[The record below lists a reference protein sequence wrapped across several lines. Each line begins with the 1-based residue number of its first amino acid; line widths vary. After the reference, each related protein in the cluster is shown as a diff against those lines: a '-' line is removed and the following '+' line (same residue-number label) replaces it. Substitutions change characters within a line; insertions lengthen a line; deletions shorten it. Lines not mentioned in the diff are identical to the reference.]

1 MLTISGYQATDT
13 IYESGSSRVYRGQ
26 RIGDGRA
33 VILKLLRSDYP
44 SQTELTRYRHEYA
57 VLRTLEAPGVVRA
70 LDLCRHENGLLLVLE
85 DFGGRSLAHHLHH
98 LQRRPFDA
106 ADFIRLAIQITSALH
121 EVHRSG
127 IIHKDINPSN
137 IVVNRET
144 GVAKII
150 DFGISTR
157 LSREELSIK
166 SPAVLEGTLAYIS
179 PEQTGRMN
187 RSLDHRT
194 DFYSLGATFYE
205 LLTGAPPFSATDAM
219 ELVHC
224 HVARDPAPPRARCP
238 GVPEALSDLVMKLMA
253 KAAEGR
259 YQSAAGLLHDLEA
272 CERRLAATGEIASF
286 PLGRADASGALRIP
300 QQLYGREREVQAL
313 LEAFERA
320 ARGGAE
326 LMLIAGYSGIG
337 KSALAHELYKPITEA
352 RGYFVAGKYDQ
363 LQRSTPY
370 TAITSAFRDLVRQI
384 VAEPEAQFALWRSKI
399 KAALGA
405 NGQVLVDV
413 IPEIERIVGDQPAV
427 QALGPAESQ
436 NRFVRV
442 LQNFVRVFC
451 DAERPLAI
459 FLDDLQWA
467 DAASLRV
474 IELLM
479 TDAKLRGLL
488 VIGAYRDSEVG
499 AAHPLSAAIAALR
512 REGAVGRVREISPGP
527 LGAEMVCRM
536 LADALRADAAAVMPL
551 AALVT
556 RKTGGNPFF
565 VNEFLRTLHH
575 TGCLRYD
582 AGLAA
587 WTWDVEHIESRNITD
602 NVVDLMI
609 GKLRELPEDTQRAL
623 MSASCLGNR
632 FDLGRLAVIREET
645 RADAYRHLAPALQ
658 EGLLVPLSPMEP
670 AAPDDLAAPLVFPDY
685 RFLHDRV
692 QQAAYAMIEDG
703 ERSGLHADIG
713 RLLLRSLGGRAPEE
727 KVFDV
732 VHHLNRGADLLSDA
746 AEQRRLAELNLLA
759 GRRALLSAAFDAAR
773 GYFARGLSLLPA
785 SAWQGDPA
793 LMSALH
799 VGAAEAA
806 CMNADWGAM
815 KELVDA
821 ALGEIHDVMNRS
833 KLYELLILYHHTQAE
848 FRKAVDIAVEALAQ
862 LGETFPASPGMQDF
876 LDAYTKTTKQVAEI
890 GLERL
895 GRLAPM
901 TEAPKEAALVIL
913 RRAIHASYF
922 AAPEMLGL
930 FICRALD
937 LTMDHGESPLSSYA
951 FAAFSVL
958 VNAGVGDIA
967 TGSRFGEL
975 AIAVHRRRDEPFYKA
990 SVYNFYYGL
999 SRHFYRPA
1007 RESQAPLIEGYLSYA
1022 ENGDA
1027 ESAAYCLINAFVCG
1041 AVSGQNL
1048 LDLEAMFDR
1057 HIEEVFRFKQE
1068 QVINQLSVW
1077 RQVIRNLTGRS
1088 EHAAKIKGEFFDAE
1102 QALPGLYATKNFN
1115 TVNYI
1120 HTAQA
1125 MLYFVFGEYELA
1137 YRHAAETEPTLG
1149 ASTGKVFTP
1158 LHTFYYS
1165 LAMTALTPAASP
1177 EDKARYRAKLSENQ
1191 AKLKAL
1197 SATCTS
1203 NFLHRYL
1210 LVEAEL
1216 ARIDGRAAEALDL
1229 YDRAIA
1235 SASEHDYVNEAAV
1248 ACELAGRFWL
1258 AQGREKLARVYLA
1271 DASYHYDL
1279 WGAARKVQDLEER
1292 YPQLVAR
1299 EAHAPRSSEIAPS
1312 RTFVTTTSLGASRLD
1327 LRTVLK
1333 AAQAIS
1339 GEIVLDRLLA
1349 KLLSVAMENAGAQRG
1364 CLVLR
1369 DGDGLR
1375 IEAEVDWTDGRD
1387 EPRFPGLPLDKA
1399 AAHERPLLWAAIVQ
1413 YVARTG
1419 QCVVLSD
1426 ASTDRQFQRDDYVA
1440 QRSPRSV
1447 LCTPITH
1454 HNGLYGAIYLENN
1467 TATGTFTEDRL
1478 ELLSML
1484 SSQMAISIENARLY
1498 TGVEQKVRERT
1509 AELEQA
1515 HATIVRLEREAVEN
1529 QMAGGFAHEMRN
1541 ALSGA
1546 AMVLESVTQGGETLC
1561 AKNAARLGELFDLLK
1576 GDIPEGKIK
1585 AVLAHL
1591 GDIEEAEETLDSV
1604 LRMVGDCTERALSVT
1619 NRILEYSKLGV
1630 ALAGNEVVSLR
1641 RVIESVAAR
1650 HRDEFARQ
1658 GVSVELDLRGGS
1670 AVVGYE
1676 SHFDSIVSN
1685 IVLNARDALLLVGD
1699 GRGRRMRVETV
1710 DEGELQ
1716 VLTISDNADGISS
1729 DDLSKIFQ
1737 PFFSTKPTTGVGLG
1751 LSFVSRLVAMYRGTI
1766 DVESAAERGTTFV
1779 VRLPRAA
1786 LHHQPQQPQQP
1797 QPAGAPAGRIDLNL
1811 SGN

>member
-1 MLTISGYQATDT
+1 MLTISGYEATAK
-13 IYESGSSRVYRGQ
+13 IYESGNSLVYRG
-26 RIGDGRA
+26 RSAGDGRS

-44 SQTELTRYRHEYA
+44 SQAELTRYRHEYA
-57 VLRTLEAPGVVRA
+57 VLRGLDAPGVVQA
-70 LDLCRHENGLLLVLE
+70 LDLCRHERGLLLVLE
-85 DFGGRSLAHHLHH
+85 DFGGHSLAHHLA
-98 LQRRPFDA
+98 QGGRFDA
-106 ADFIRLAIQITSALH
+106 ADFLRLAIGTTRALH
-121 EVHRSG
+121 DVHEGR

-137 IVVNRET
+137 VVFNREAGT
-144 GVAKII
+144 IKII

-166 SPAVLEGTLAYIS
+166 SPAVIEGTLAYIS

-194 DFYSLGATFYE
+194 DLYSLGATFYE
-205 LLTGAPPFSATDAM
+205 LLTGVPPFGAKDAM

-224 HVARDPAPPRARCP
+224 HIARDPTPPRAQCP
-238 GVPEALSDLVMKLMA
+238 SVPEALSDLVMKLMA
-253 KAAEGR
+253 KTAEDR
-259 YQSAAGLLHDLEA
+259 YQSTAGLLHDLEA
-272 CERRLAATGEIASF
+272 CQRRLGTAGEVSSF
-286 PLGRADASGALRIP
+286 PLGRADASGELRIP
-300 QQLYGREREVQAL
+300 QQLHGRQREVQAL
-313 LEAFERA
+313 LEALDRV
-320 ARGGAE
+320 ARGGTE
-326 LMLIAGYSGIG
+326 LMLIAGYSGVG
-337 KSALAHELYKPITEA
+337 KSALAHELYKPITEV

-370 TAITSAFRDLVRQI
+370 SALTSAFRDLVRQI
-384 VAEPEAQFALWRSKI
+384 VAEPESQFALWRSKI
-399 KAALGA
+399 KAALGV

-413 IPEIERIVGDQPAV
+413 IPEIELVVGPQPPV

-442 LQNFVRVFC
+442 LRNFVRVFC
-451 DAERPLAI
+451 DAERPLAV

-479 TDAKLRGLL
+479 TDAELRGLL
-488 VIGAYRDSEVG
+488 VIGAYRDNEVG
-499 AAHPLSAAIAALR
+499 AAHPLSAAIGALR
-512 REGAVGRVREISPGP
+512 REGAVVREISPGP
-527 LGAEMVCRM
+527 LSTEMVCRM
-536 LADALRADAAAVMPL
+536 LAGALRAEAAAVMPL
-551 AALVT
+551 AALVA

-565 VNEFLRTLHH
+565 VNEFLRTLHQ

-582 AGLAA
+582 AGSAA
-587 WTWDVEHIESRNITD
+587 WTWDVAYIESRNITD

-609 GKLRELPEDTQRAL
+609 GKLRGLPGDTQRAL

-632 FDLGRLAVIREET
+632 FDLGRLAVIREEA
-645 RADAYRHLAPALQ
+645 RGEAYRHLLPALH
-658 EGLLVPLSPMEP
+658 EGLIVPLSPMEP

-692 QQAAYAMIEDG
+692 QQAAYAMIEED

-713 RLLLRSLGGRAPEE
+713 RLLLRSLGGRDPEE
-727 KVFDV
+727 KVFDIV
-732 VHHLNRGADLLSDA
+732 YHLNRGADLLSDA
-746 AEQRRLAELNLLA
+746 AERRRLAELNLLA

-773 GYFARGLSLLPA
+773 GYFASGLSLLPA
-785 SAWQGDPA
+785 GAWQGDHA
-793 LMSALH
+793 LTSALH

-821 ALGEIHDVMNRS
+821 ALCEIHDVISRS

-862 LGETFPASPGMQDF
+862 LGETFPASPGTQEF
-876 LDAYTKTTKQVAEI
+876 VDAYTTTTKQVAEL
-890 GLERL
+890 GLGRL
-895 GRLAPM
+895 GRLPPM
-901 TEAPKEAALVIL
+901 TDASKQAALVIL

-930 FICRALD
+930 FICRGLS

-958 VNAGVGDIA
+958 VNAAVGDIKA
-967 TGSRFGEL
+967 GSQFGEL
-975 AIAVHRRRDEPFYKA
+975 AIEVHRRRDEPLYKA

-1007 RESQAPLIEGYLSYA
+1007 RESQAPLLEGYLSYA

-1027 ESAAYCLINAFVCG
+1027 ESAAYCLINGFVCG

-1048 LDLEAMFDR
+1048 LELESMFER

-1077 RQVIRNLTGRS
+1077 RQAIRNLSGRS
-1088 EHAAKIKGEFFDAE
+1088 EHAAKIQGEFFDAE
-1102 QALPGLYATKNFN
+1102 RVLPGLYATRNFN

-1137 YRHAAETEPTLG
+1137 YKHAAETEPTLG

-1158 LHTFYYS
+1158 MHTFYYS
-1165 LAMTALTPAASP
+1165 LSMTALYPAASP
-1177 EDKARYRAKLSENQ
+1177 EEKERYRAKLAENQ
-1191 AKLKAL
+1191 AKLRAL
-1197 SATCTS
+1197 SETCAS

-1216 ARIDGRAAEALDL
+1216 ARLDGRPAEALDL

-1258 AQGREKLARVYLA
+1258 AQGKEKLARVYLS
-1271 DASYHYDL
+1271 DACYHYNL
-1279 WGAARKVQDLEER
+1279 WGAVRKTQDLQER
-1292 YPQLVAR
+1292 YPHLAAR
-1299 EAHAPRSSEIAPS
+1299 EALSQRSPEVPPS

-1339 GEIVLDRLLA
+1339 GEIVLDRLLS
-1349 KLLSVAMENAGAQRG
+1349 KLMSVAMENAGAQRG

-1369 DGDGLR
+1369 DSDGLR
-1375 IEAEVDWTDGRD
+1375 VEVEIDWTDGRD
-1387 EPRFPGLPLDKA
+1387 DASFPGLPLDEA
-1399 AAHERPLLWAAIVQ
+1399 AARARPLVPAGIVQ

-1419 QCVVLSD
+1419 QSVVLVD

-1440 QRSPRSV
+1440 QRRPRSV
-1447 LCTPITH
+1447 LCTPIVH

-1467 TATGTFTEDRL
+1467 TATGTFTRERL
-1478 ELLSML
+1478 ELLTML

-1509 AELEQA
+1509 AELEAA

-1546 AMVLESVTQGGETLC
+1546 AMVLGTVTQGGETLC

-1576 GDIPEGKIK
+1576 DDIPEGKLE
-1585 AVLAHL
+1585 AVLTRL
-1591 GDIEEAEETLDSV
+1591 GDLEGAEETLDSV
-1604 LRMVGDCTERALSVT
+1604 LCMVGDCTARALSVT
-1619 NRILEYSKLGV
+1619 NSILEYSKLGV
-1630 ALAGNEVVSLR
+1630 ALAGNEAVSLR
-1641 RVIESVAAR
+1641 RVVESVAAR

-1676 SHFDSIVSN
+1676 SHFDSIVNN
-1685 IVLNARDALLLVGD
+1685 IVLNARDALLLVD
-1699 GRGRRMRVETV
+1699 AGRGRRVRIATV

-1716 VLTISDNADGISS
+1716 VLTVSDNADGISP
-1729 DDLSKIFQ
+1729 DNLSKVFQ

-1751 LSFVSRLVAMYRGTI
+1751 LSFVSRIVAMYGGTI
-1766 DVESAAERGTTFV
+1766 AVESDAERGTTFI
-1779 VRLPRAA
+1779 VRLPRAMSRG
-1786 LHHQPQQPQQP
+1786 QP
-1797 QPAGAPAGRIDLNL
+1797 QPAGTPHGRIEQNL
-1811 SGN
+1811 AEN

>member
-1 MLTISGYQATDT
+1 MLTISGYQAIAK
-13 IYESGSSRVYRGQ
+13 IYESGNSLVYRG
-26 RIGDGRA
+26 RRAGDERP

-57 VLRTLEAPGVVRA
+57 VLRNLDAPGVVRA
-70 LDLCRHENGLLLVLE
+70 LDLCRHEKGLLLVLE
-85 DFGGRSLAHHLHH
+85 DFGGHSLAHHL
-98 LQRRPFDA
+98 QSGRFDA
-106 ADFIRLAIQITSALH
+106 ADFLPLAIGITRALH
-121 EVHRSG
+121 DVHQNR
-127 IIHKDINPSN
+127 IIHKDITPSN
-137 IVVNRET
+137 IVFNREAGT
-144 GVAKII
+144 VKII
-150 DFGISTR
+150 DFAISTQ
-157 LSREELSIK
+157 LSREELSLK
-166 SPAVLEGTLAYIS
+166 SAAVIEGTLAYIS

-187 RSLDHRT
+187 RSLDHRA
-194 DFYSLGATFYE
+194 DLYSLGATFYE
-205 LLTGAPPFSATDAM
+205 LLTGAPPFDATDAM

-224 HVARDPAPPRARCP
+224 HIARDPAPPRARCQS
-238 GVPEALSDLVMKLMA
+238 VPEALSDLVMKLMA
-253 KAAEGR
+253 KTAEDR
-259 YQSAAGLLHDLEA
+259 YQSTAGLLHDLEE
-272 CERRLAATGEIASF
+272 CQRRLDAAGEIAPF
-286 PLGRADASGALRIP
+286 PLGSADASGDLRIP
-300 QQLYGREREVQAL
+300 QQLYGRQREVQAL
-313 LEAFERA
+313 LEAFDRV
-320 ARGGAE
+320 ARGGTE
-326 LMLIAGYSGIG
+326 LMLIAGYSGVG
-337 KSALAHELYKPITEA
+337 KSALAHELYRPITA
-352 RGYFVAGKYDQ
+352 VRGYFVAGKYDQ
-363 LQRSTPY
+363 LKRSTPY

-384 VAEPEAQFALWRSKI
+384 VAEPEAQFAEWRSKI
-399 KAALGA
+399 KAALGV

-413 IPEIERIVGDQPAV
+413 IPEIELIVGEQPPV

-451 DAERPLAI
+451 DAERPLAV

-479 TDAKLRGLL
+479 TDAELRGLL
-488 VIGAYRDSEVG
+488 VIGAYRDNEVG
-499 AAHPLSAAIAALR
+499 AAHPLSAALAALR
-512 REGAVGRVREISPGP
+512 REGAVVREISPGP
-527 LGAEMVCRM
+527 LSTEMVCRM
-536 LADALRADAAAVMPL
+536 LADALRAEAAAVMPL
-551 AALVT
+551 AALVA

-565 VNEFLRTLHH
+565 VNEFLRTLHQ

-582 AGLAA
+582 AGRAA
-587 WTWDVEHIESRNITD
+587 WTWDVAYIESRNITD

-609 GKLRELPEDTQRAL
+609 GKLRGLPPDTQRAL

-632 FDLGRLAVIREET
+632 FDLGRLAVILEET
-645 RADAYRHLAPALQ
+645 RGEAHRHLLPALH
-658 EGLLVPLSPMEP
+658 EGLIVPLSPMEP
-670 AAPDDLAAPLVFPDY
+670 AAPDDLGAPLVFPDY

-692 QQAAYAMIEDG
+692 QQAAYAMIEED

-713 RLLLRSLGGRAPEE
+713 RLLLRSLGGRDPEE
-727 KVFDV
+727 KVFDIV
-732 VHHLNRGADLLSDA
+732 YHLNRGADLLRDA
-746 AEQRRLAELNLLA
+746 AERRRLAELNLLA

-773 GYFARGLSLLPA
+773 GYFAEGLALLPA
-785 SAWQGDPA
+785 GAWESDRA
-793 LMSALH
+793 LTSALH

-821 ALGEIHDVMNRS
+821 ALCEIHDVIDRS
-833 KLYELLILYHHTQAE
+833 KLYQLQILYHHTQAE
-848 FRKAVDIAVEALAQ
+848 FRKAVDTAVEALAQ

-876 LDAYTKTTKQVAEI
+876 LDAYTKTTTQVAAL
-890 GLERL
+890 GQERL
-895 GRLAPM
+895 GRLPPM
-901 TEAPKEAALVIL
+901 TEASKQAALVIL

-951 FAAFSVL
+951 LAAFSVL
-958 VNAGVGDIA
+958 VNAGVGDIR
-967 TGSRFGEL
+967 TGSQFGEL
-975 AIAVHRRRDEPFYKA
+975 AIEVHRRRDEPLYKA

-1048 LDLEAMFDR
+1048 LELESMFEKY
-1057 HIEEVFRFKQE
+1057 IEEVFKFKQE

-1088 EHAAKIKGEFFDAE
+1088 ELAAKIKGEFFDAE
-1102 QALPGLYATKNFN
+1102 QALPRLYATGNFN

-1137 YRHAAETEPTLG
+1137 YKHASETEPTLG

-1165 LAMTALTPAASP
+1165 LAMTALYPAASP
-1177 EDKARYRAKLSENQ
+1177 EDKERYRAKVSENQ

-1197 SATCTS
+1197 SETCAS

-1216 ARIDGRAAEALDL
+1216 AWLDGRVAEALDL

-1235 SASEHDYVNEAAV
+1235 SASENDYVNEAAV

-1258 AQGREKLARVYLA
+1258 AQGKEKLARVYLA
-1271 DASYHYDL
+1271 DASYHYGL
-1279 WGAARKVQDLEER
+1279 WGAVRKAQDLQER
-1292 YPQLVAR
+1292 YPQLAPR
-1299 EAHAPRSSEIAPS
+1299 EAVSQRSTEIAPS

-1349 KLLSVAMENAGAQRG
+1349 KLMSVAMENAGAQRG

-1369 DGDGLR
+1369 DSDGLR
-1375 IEAEVDWTDGRD
+1375 VDAEVDWTDGRED
-1387 EPRFPGLPLDKA
+1387 ARFPGLPLDEA
-1399 AAHERPLLWAAIVQ
+1399 AAHDRPLISAGIVQ

-1419 QCVVLSD
+1419 QSVVLAD
-1426 ASTDRQFQRDDYVA
+1426 ASADRQFQRDDYVA
-1440 QRSPRSV
+1440 QRRPRSV
-1447 LCTPITH
+1447 LCTPIIH
-1454 HNGLYGAIYLENN
+1454 HSGLYGAIYLENN
-1467 TATGTFTEDRL
+1467 TATGTFTQDRL
-1478 ELLSML
+1478 ELLTML
-1484 SSQMAISIENARLY
+1484 SSQMAISIENAKLY

-1509 AELEQA
+1509 AELEEA

-1546 AMVLESVTQGGETLC
+1546 AMVLGTVTQGGETVC

-1576 GDIPEGKIK
+1576 DDIPAGKLK
-1585 AVLAHL
+1585 AVLARL

-1604 LRMVGDCTERALSVT
+1604 LCMVGDCTARALSVT
-1619 NRILEYSKLGV
+1619 NSILEYSKLGV
-1630 ALAGNEVVSLR
+1630 ALAGSEVVSLR
-1641 RVIESVAAR
+1641 RIVESVAAR

-1670 AVVGYE
+1670 AVLGYE
-1676 SHFDSIVSN
+1676 SHFDSIVNN

-1699 GRGRRMRVETV
+1699 GRRRRVRIETI
-1710 DEGELQ
+1710 DEGEFQ
-1716 VLTISDNADGISS
+1716 VLTVSDNADGISA
-1729 DDLSKIFQ
+1729 DNLAKIFQ

-1751 LSFVSRLVAMYRGTI
+1751 LSFVSRIVAMYQGTI
-1766 DVESAAERGTTFV
+1766 DVESDAERGTTFV
-1779 VRLPRAA
+1779 VRLPRAVPR
-1786 LHHQPQQPQQP
+1786 LQS
-1797 QPAGAPAGRIDLNL
+1797 QPAGAAVGRIELNL
-1811 SGN
+1811 AGN

>member
-1 MLTISGYQATDT
+1 MLTISGYQAIAK
-13 IYESGSSRVYRGQ
+13 IYESGNSVVYRG
-26 RIGDGRA
+26 RRAGDGRP
-33 VILKLLRSDYP
+33 VVLKLLRSDYP

-57 VLRTLEAPGVVRA
+57 VLRNLEAPGVVRA
-70 LDLCRHENGLLLVLE
+70 LDLCRHEKGLLLVLE
-85 DFGGRSLAHHLHH
+85 DFGGHALAHHL
-98 LQRRPFDA
+98 QSGRFDA
-106 ADFIRLAIQITSALH
+106 AAFLPLAIAITRALGD
-121 EVHRSG
+121 VHGSR

-137 IVVNRET
+137 IVFNRET
-144 GVAKII
+144 GSVKII

-166 SPAVLEGTLAYIS
+166 SPAVIEGTLAYIS

-194 DFYSLGATFYE
+194 DLYALGATFYE
-205 LLTGAPPFSATDAM
+205 LLTGAPPFDAKDAM

-224 HVARDPAPPRARCP
+224 HIARDPAPPRARCP
-238 GVPEALSDLVMKLMA
+238 SVPEALSDIVMKLMA
-253 KAAEGR
+253 KTAEDR
-259 YQSAAGLLHDLEA
+259 YQSTAGLLHDLEA
-272 CERRLAATGEIASF
+272 CQSRLDAAGEIAPF
-286 PLGRADASGALRIP
+286 PLGRADASGDLRIP
-300 QQLYGREREVQAL
+300 QQLYGRAGEVKAL
-313 LEAFERA
+313 LEAFGRV
-320 ARGGAE
+320 ARGGTE
-326 LMLIAGYSGIG
+326 LMLIAGYSGVG
-337 KSALAHELYKPITEA
+337 KSALAHELYKPITEV

-363 LQRSTPY
+363 LKRSTPY

-384 VAEPEAQFALWRSKI
+384 VAEPEAQFAEWRSKI
-399 KAALGA
+399 EAALGG

-413 IPEIERIVGDQPAV
+413 IPEIELVVGEQPPV

-451 DAERPLAI
+451 DAERPLAV

-474 IELLM
+474 IELLL
-479 TDAKLRGLL
+479 TDAGLRGLL
-488 VIGAYRDSEVG
+488 VIGAYRDNEVG
-499 AAHPLSAAIAALR
+499 AAHPLSAALASLR
-512 REGAVGRVREISPGP
+512 REGAIVNEIAPGP
-527 LGAEMVCRM
+527 LSTEMVCRM

-551 AALVT
+551 AALVA

-565 VNEFLRTLHH
+565 VNEFLRTLHQ

-582 AGLAA
+582 AGRAA

-602 NVVDLMI
+602 NVVELMI
-609 GKLRELPEDTQRAL
+609 DKLRGLPADTQRAL

-632 FDLGRLAVIREET
+632 FDLGRLAVILEAT
-645 RADAYRHLAPALQ
+645 RGDVHRRLLPALH
-658 EGLLVPLSPMEP
+658 EGLIVPLSPMEP
-670 AAPDDLAAPLVFPDY
+670 AVPDDLAAPLVFPDY

-692 QQAAYAMIEDG
+692 QQAAYAMVDEG
-703 ERSGLHADIG
+703 ERGGLHADIG

-727 KVFDV
+727 EVFDI
-732 VHHLNRGADLLSDA
+732 VHHLNRGADRLSDA
-746 AEQRRLAELNLLA
+746 AERRRLAELNLLA

-773 GYFARGLSLLPA
+773 GYFAEGLALLPA
-785 SAWQGDPA
+785 GAWRSDHA
-793 LMSALH
+793 LTSALH

-806 CMNADWGAM
+806 CMNADFGAM

-821 ALGEIHDVMNRS
+821 ALSEIHDVIDRS
-833 KLYELLILYHHTQAE
+833 KLYELLILYHHTRAE
-848 FRKAVDIAVEALAQ
+848 FRRAVDTAVEALAQ

-876 LDAYTKTTKQVAEI
+876 LDAYTRTTKQVAEL
-890 GLERL
+890 GFERL
-895 GRLAPM
+895 GRLPPM
-901 TEAPKEAALVIL
+901 TAAPKQAALVIL

-930 FICRALD
+930 FICRGLD
-937 LTMDHGESPLSSYA
+937 LTMDHGESPLAPYA

-975 AIAVHRRRDEPFYKA
+975 AIEAHRRRDEPLYKA

-1048 LDLEAMFDR
+1048 LELESTFER
-1057 HIEEVFRFKQE
+1057 YIEEVFKFKQE

-1077 RQVIRNLTGRS
+1077 RQAIRNLTGRS
-1088 EHAAKIKGEFFDAE
+1088 EHAARIKGEFFDAE
-1102 QALPGLYATKNFN
+1102 RVLPGLYATGNFN

-1125 MLYFVFGEYELA
+1125 MLYFVFGDYERA
-1137 YRHAAETEPTLG
+1137 YKHAAETEPTLG

-1158 LHTFYYS
+1158 LHNFYYS
-1165 LAMTALTPAASP
+1165 LAMIALYPAASP
-1177 EDKARYRAKLSENQ
+1177 EDKERYRAKVSENQ
-1191 AKLKAL
+1191 AKLRAL
-1197 SATCTS
+1197 SETCAS
-1203 NFLHRYL
+1203 NFLHRVL

-1216 ARIDGRAAEALDL
+1216 ARIDGRVAEALDL

-1258 AQGREKLARVYLA
+1258 AQGKEKLARVYLA
-1271 DASYHYDL
+1271 EACYHYNL
-1279 WGAARKVQDLEER
+1279 WGAVRKTQDLEER
-1292 YPQLVAR
+1292 YPQLTPR
-1299 EAHAPRSSEIAPS
+1299 EPLSQRSTEVAPS

-1339 GEIVLDRLLA
+1339 GEIVLDRLLT
-1349 KLLSVAMENAGAQRG
+1349 KLMAVAMENAGAQRG

-1369 DGDGLR
+1369 ESDGLR
-1375 IEAEVDWTDGRD
+1375 VEAEVDWTDGRED
-1387 EPRFPGLPLDKA
+1387 ARFPGLPLTQA
-1399 AAHERPLLWAAIVQ
+1399 ASDDRPLVSAGIVQ

-1419 QCVVLSD
+1419 QSVVLAD
-1426 ASTDRQFQRDDYVA
+1426 ASADRQFQRDDYVA
-1440 QRSPRSV
+1440 QRRPRSV
-1447 LCTPITH
+1447 LCTPIIH
-1454 HNGLYGAIYLENN
+1454 HNDLYGAIYLENN
-1467 TATGTFTEDRL
+1467 TATGTFTQDRL
-1478 ELLSML
+1478 ELLTML
-1484 SSQMAISIENARLY
+1484 SSQMAISIENAKLY

-1509 AELEQA
+1509 AELEEA

-1546 AMVLESVTQGGETLC
+1546 AMVLGTVTQGGETVC

-1576 GDIPEGKIK
+1576 DDIPDGKLGS
-1585 AVLAHL
+1585 VLARL
-1591 GDIEEAEETLDSV
+1591 GDLEEAEETLDSV
-1604 LRMVGDCTERALSVT
+1604 LCMVGDCTARALSVT
-1619 NRILEYSKLGV
+1619 NSILEYSKLGV

-1641 RVIESVAAR
+1641 RIVESVAAR

-1670 AVVGYE
+1670 AVVGHE
-1676 SHFDSIVSN
+1676 SHFDSIVNN

-1699 GRGRRMRVETV
+1699 GRGRRVRIEAAE
-1710 DEGELQ
+1710 EGDFQ
-1716 VLTISDNADGISS
+1716 VLTVSDNADGISP
-1729 DDLSKIFQ
+1729 DNLAKIFQ

-1751 LSFVSRLVAMYRGTI
+1751 LSFVSRIVAMYGGTI
-1766 DVESAAERGTTFV
+1766 DVDSDAGRGTTFV

-1786 LHHQPQQPQQP
+1786 PRGQP
-1797 QPAGAPAGRIDLNL
+1797 QPASTAAGRIELNL
-1811 SGN
+1811 AGN

>member
-1 MLTISGYQATDT
+1 MLTISGYQAIAK
-13 IYESGSSRVYRGQ
+13 IYESENSVVYRG
-26 RIGDGRA
+26 RRAGDGRP
-33 VILKLLRSDYP
+33 VVLKLLRSDYP
-44 SQTELTRYRHEYA
+44 SPTELTRYKHEYA
-57 VLRTLEAPGVVRA
+57 VLRNLEAPGVVRA
-70 LDLCRHENGLLLVLE
+70 LDLCRHEKGLLLVLE
-85 DFGGRSLAHHLHH
+85 DFGGHALAHHL
-98 LQRRPFDA
+98 QRGRFDTA
-106 ADFIRLAIQITSALH
+106 AFLLLAIATTRALRD
-121 EVHRSG
+121 VHGSR

-137 IVVNRET
+137 IVFNRDT
-144 GVAKII
+144 GTVKII

-166 SPAVLEGTLAYIS
+166 SPAVIEGTLAYIS

-194 DFYSLGATFYE
+194 DLYALGATFYE
-205 LLTGAPPFSATDAM
+205 LLTGAPPFDAKDAM

-224 HVARDPAPPRARCP
+224 HIARDPAPPRARCP
-238 GVPEALSDLVMKLMA
+238 SVPEALSDIVMKLMA
-253 KAAEGR
+253 KTAEDR
-259 YQSAAGLLHDLEA
+259 YQSTAGLLHDLEA
-272 CERRLAATGEIASF
+272 CQSRLDAAGEIAPF
-286 PLGRADASGALRIP
+286 PLGRADASGDLRIP
-300 QQLYGREREVQAL
+300 QQLYGRTSEVKAL
-313 LEAFERA
+313 LEAFGRV
-320 ARGGAE
+320 ARGGTE
-326 LMLIAGYSGIG
+326 LMLIAGYSGVG
-337 KSALAHELYKPITEA
+337 KSALAHELYKPITEV

-363 LQRSTPY
+363 LKRSTPY

-384 VAEPEAQFALWRSKI
+384 VAEPEAQFAEWRSKI
-399 KAALGA
+399 KAALGV

-413 IPEIERIVGDQPAV
+413 IPEIELVVGEQPPV

-451 DAERPLAI
+451 DAERPLAV

-474 IELLM
+474 IELLL
-479 TDAKLRGLL
+479 TDAGLRGLL
-488 VIGAYRDSEVG
+488 VIGAYRDNEVG
-499 AAHPLSAAIAALR
+499 AAHPLSTALASLR
-512 REGAVGRVREISPGP
+512 REGAIVREIAPGP
-527 LGAEMVCRM
+527 LSTEMVCRM

-551 AALVT
+551 AALVA

-565 VNEFLRTLHH
+565 VNEFLRTLHQ

-582 AGLAA
+582 AGGAA

-602 NVVDLMI
+602 NVVELMI
-609 GKLRELPEDTQRAL
+609 DKLRGLPADTQRAL

-632 FDLGRLAVIREET
+632 FDLGRLAVILEAT
-645 RADAYRHLAPALQ
+645 RGDAHRRLLPALH
-658 EGLLVPLSPMEP
+658 EGLIVPLSPMEP
-670 AAPDDLAAPLVFPDY
+670 AVPDDLAAPLVFPDY

-692 QQAAYAMIEDG
+692 QQAAYAMVDEG
-703 ERSGLHADIG
+703 ERGGLHADIG

-727 KVFDV
+727 EVFDI
-732 VHHLNRGADLLSDA
+732 VHHLNRGADRLSDA
-746 AEQRRLAELNLLA
+746 AERRRLAELNLLA

-773 GYFARGLSLLPA
+773 GYFAEGLALLPA
-785 SAWQGDPA
+785 GAWRSDHA
-793 LMSALH
+793 LTSALH
-799 VGAAEAA
+799 IGAAEAA
-806 CMNADWGAM
+806 CMNADFGAM
-815 KELVDA
+815 KGLVDA
-821 ALGEIHDVMNRS
+821 ALSEIRDVIDRS

-848 FRKAVDIAVEALAQ
+848 FRKAVDTAVEALAQ
-862 LGETFPASPGMQDF
+862 LGETFPATPGMQDF
-876 LDAYTKTTKQVAEI
+876 LDAYTKTTKQVAEL
-890 GLERL
+890 GFERL
-895 GRLAPM
+895 GRLPPM
-901 TEAPKEAALVIL
+901 TAAPKQAALVIL

-937 LTMDHGESPLSSYA
+937 LTMDHGESPLAPYA

-975 AIAVHRRRDEPFYKA
+975 AIEAHRRRDEPLYKA

-1048 LDLEAMFDR
+1048 LELESTFER
-1057 HIEEVFRFKQE
+1057 YIEEVFKFKQE

-1077 RQVIRNLTGRS
+1077 RQAIRNLTGRS

-1102 QALPGLYATKNFN
+1102 QVLPGLYATKNFN

-1125 MLYFVFGEYELA
+1125 MLYFVFGDYERA
-1137 YRHAAETEPTLG
+1137 YKHAAETEPTLG

-1158 LHTFYYS
+1158 LHNFYYS
-1165 LAMTALTPAASP
+1165 LAMIALYPAASP
-1177 EDKARYRAKLSENQ
+1177 EDKERYRAKVSENQ

-1197 SATCTS
+1197 SETCAS
-1203 NFLHRYL
+1203 NFLHRVL

-1216 ARIDGRAAEALDL
+1216 ARIDGRVAEALDL

-1258 AQGREKLARVYLA
+1258 AQGKEKLARVYLA
-1271 DASYHYDL
+1271 DACYHYNL
-1279 WGAARKVQDLEER
+1279 WGAVRKTQDLQER
-1292 YPQLVAR
+1292 YPQL
-1299 EAHAPRSSEIAPS
+1299 APREPLSQRSTEVAPS

-1339 GEIVLDRLLA
+1339 GEIVLDRLLI
-1349 KLLSVAMENAGAQRG
+1349 KLMAVAMENAGAQRG

-1369 DGDGLR
+1369 ESDGLR
-1375 IEAEVDWTDGRD
+1375 VEAEVDWTDGRED
-1387 EPRFPGLPLDKA
+1387 ARFPGLPLTQAVSDD
-1399 AAHERPLLWAAIVQ
+1399 RPLVSAGIVQ

-1419 QCVVLSD
+1419 QSVVLAD
-1426 ASTDRQFQRDDYVA
+1426 ASADRQFQRDDYVA
-1440 QRSPRSV
+1440 QRRPRSV
-1447 LCTPITH
+1447 LCTPIIH
-1454 HNGLYGAIYLENN
+1454 HNDLYGAIYLENN
-1467 TATGTFTEDRL
+1467 TATGTFTQDRL
-1478 ELLSML
+1478 ELLTML
-1484 SSQMAISIENARLY
+1484 SSQMAISIENAKLY

-1509 AELEQA
+1509 AELEEA

-1546 AMVLESVTQGGETLC
+1546 AMVLGTVTQGGETVC

-1576 GDIPEGKIK
+1576 DDIPDGKLGS
-1585 AVLAHL
+1585 VLARL

-1604 LRMVGDCTERALSVT
+1604 LCMVGDCTARALSVT
-1619 NRILEYSKLGV
+1619 NSILEYSKLGV

-1641 RVIESVAAR
+1641 RIVESVAAR

-1658 GVSVELDLRGGS
+1658 GVSVELELRGGS
-1670 AVVGYE
+1670 AVVGHE
-1676 SHFDSIVSN
+1676 SHFDSIVNN
-1685 IVLNARDALLLVGD
+1685 IVLNARDALLLVDD
-1699 GRGRRMRVETV
+1699 GRGRRVRIETAE
-1710 DEGELQ
+1710 EGEFQ
-1716 VLTISDNADGISS
+1716 VLTVSDNADGISP
-1729 DDLSKIFQ
+1729 DNLAKIFQ

-1751 LSFVSRLVAMYRGTI
+1751 LSFVSRIVAMYGGTI
-1766 DVESAAERGTTFV
+1766 DVDSDAGRGTTFV
-1779 VRLPRAA
+1779 VRLPRAV
-1786 LHHQPQQPQQP
+1786 PRGQP
-1797 QPAGAPAGRIDLNL
+1797 QPASAAAGRIELNL
-1811 SGN
+1811 AGN

>member
-1 MLTISGYQATDT
+1 MLTISGYQAIAK
-13 IYESGSSRVYRGQ
+13 IYESGNSLVYRG
-26 RIGDGRA
+26 RRASDGRP

-44 SQTELTRYRHEYA
+44 SPTELTRYRHEYA
-57 VLRTLEAPGVVRA
+57 VLSNLEAPGVVRA
-70 LDLCRHENGLLLVLE
+70 LDLCRHEKGLLLVLE
-85 DFGGRSLAHHLHH
+85 DFGGHSLAHHL
-98 LQRRPFDA
+98 QSGRFDIA
-106 ADFIRLAIQITSALH
+106 AFLPLAIAIARALH
-121 EVHRSG
+121 DVHEGR
-127 IIHKDINPSN
+127 IIHKDLNPSN
-137 IVVNRET
+137 VVFNRET
-144 GVAKII
+144 GTVKII

-166 SPAVLEGTLAYIS
+166 SPAVIEGTLAYIS

-194 DFYSLGATFYE
+194 DLYALGATFYE
-205 LLTGAPPFSATDAM
+205 LLTGAPPFGATDAM

-224 HVARDPAPPRARCP
+224 HIARDPVPPHARCP
-238 GVPEALSDLVMKLMA
+238 SVPVALSDIVMKLMA
-253 KAAEGR
+253 KTAEDR
-259 YQSAAGLLHDLEA
+259 YQSTAGLLHDLAA
-272 CERRLAATGEIASF
+272 CRGLLDAAGEIAPF
-286 PLGRADASGALRIP
+286 PLGRADASGDLRIP
-300 QQLYGREREVQAL
+300 QQLYGRASEVKAL
-313 LEAFERA
+313 LEAFDRV

-326 LMLIAGYSGIG
+326 LMLIAGYSGVG
-337 KSALAHELYKPITEA
+337 KSALAHELYKPITEV

-363 LQRSTPY
+363 LKRSTPY

-384 VAEPEAQFALWRSKI
+384 VAEPEAQFAEWRSKI

-413 IPEIERIVGDQPAV
+413 IPEIELIVGEQPPV
-427 QALGPAESQ
+427 PALGPAESQ

-451 DAERPLAI
+451 DAERPLAV

-479 TDAKLRGLL
+479 TDAELRGLL
-488 VIGAYRDSEVG
+488 VIGAYRDNEVG
-499 AAHPLSAAIAALR
+499 AAHPLSAALASLR
-512 REGAVGRVREISPGP
+512 REGAIVREISPGP
-527 LGAEMVCRM
+527 LSTEMVCRM
-536 LADALRADAAAVMPL
+536 LADALRAEAAAVMPL
-551 AALVT
+551 AALVA

-565 VNEFLRTLHH
+565 VNEFLRTLHQ

-582 AGLAA
+582 AGRAA
-587 WTWDVEHIESRNITD
+587 WTWDVEDIESRNITD
-602 NVVDLMI
+602 NVVELMI
-609 GKLRELPEDTQRAL
+609 GKLRGLPADTQRAL

-632 FDLGRLAVIREET
+632 FDLGRLAVILEET
-645 RADAYRHLAPALQ
+645 RGDAHRHLLPALH
-658 EGLLVPLSPMEP
+658 EGLIVPLSPMEP

-692 QQAAYAMIEDG
+692 QQAAYAMIEEG

-713 RLLLRSLGGRAPEE
+713 RLLLRSLGGRDPEE
-727 KVFDV
+727 NVFDI
-732 VHHLNRGADLLSDA
+732 VHHLNRGADRLLDA
-746 AEQRRLAELNLLA
+746 AERRRLAELNLVA

-773 GYFARGLSLLPA
+773 GYFGEGLALLPA
-785 SAWQGDPA
+785 GAWRSDHA
-793 LMSALH
+793 LTSALH

-806 CMNADWGAM
+806 CMNADFGAM

-821 ALGEIHDVMNRS
+821 ALSEIRDVIDRS

-862 LGETFPASPGMQDF
+862 LGETFPASPGVQDF
-876 LDAYTKTTKQVAEI
+876 LDAYTKTTKQVAEV
-890 GLERL
+890 GFERL
-895 GRLAPM
+895 GRLPPM
-901 TEAPKEAALVIL
+901 TAAPKEAALEIL

-937 LTMDHGESPLSSYA
+937 LTMDHGESPLASYA
-951 FAAFSVL
+951 LAAFSVL
-958 VNAGVGDIA
+958 VNAGVGDIR

-975 AIAVHRRRDEPFYKA
+975 AIEVHRRRDELLYKA
-990 SVYNFYYGL
+990 CVYNFYYGL

-1048 LDLEAMFDR
+1048 LELESTFER
-1057 HIEEVFRFKQE
+1057 YIEEVFKFKQA

-1088 EHAAKIKGEFFDAE
+1088 ELAAKIKGEFFDAE
-1102 QALPGLYATKNFN
+1102 QVLPGLYATGNFN

-1125 MLYFVFGEYELA
+1125 MLYFIFGDYELA
-1137 YRHAAETEPTLG
+1137 YKHAAETEPTLG

-1165 LAMTALTPAASP
+1165 LSMTALYPAASP
-1177 EDKARYRAKLSENQ
+1177 EDKERYRAKVSENQ

-1197 SATCTS
+1197 SETCAS

-1216 ARIDGRAAEALDL
+1216 ARLDGRANEALDL

-1258 AQGREKLARVYLA
+1258 AQGKEKLARVYLA
-1271 DASYHYDL
+1271 DACYHYNL
-1279 WGAARKVQDLEER
+1279 WGAARKTQDLQER
-1292 YPQLVAR
+1292 YPQLAPR
-1299 EAHAPRSSEIAPS
+1299 EAISQRSPEIAPS

-1349 KLLSVAMENAGAQRG
+1349 KLMSVAMENAGAQRG

-1369 DGDGLR
+1369 DSDGLR
-1375 IEAEVDWTDGRD
+1375 VEAEVDWTDGRED
-1387 EPRFPGLPLDKA
+1387 ARFPGLPLDEA
-1399 AAHERPLLWAAIVQ
+1399 AALDRPLVSAGIVQ

-1419 QCVVLSD
+1419 QSLVLAD
-1426 ASTDRQFQRDDYVA
+1426 ASVDRQFQRDDYVA
-1440 QRSPRSV
+1440 QRRPRSV
-1447 LCTPITH
+1447 LCTPIIH
-1454 HNGLYGAIYLENN
+1454 HNDLYGAIYLENN
-1467 TATGTFTEDRL
+1467 TTTGTFTQDRL
-1478 ELLSML
+1478 ELLTML
-1484 SSQMAISIENARLY
+1484 SSQMAISIENAKLY

-1509 AELEQA
+1509 AELEEA

-1546 AMVLESVTQGGETLC
+1546 AMVLGTVTQGGETLC

-1576 GDIPEGKIK
+1576 DDIPEGKLK
-1585 AVLAHL
+1585 AVLARL

-1604 LRMVGDCTERALSVT
+1604 LCMVGDCTARALGVT
-1619 NRILEYSKLGV
+1619 NSILEYSKLGV
-1630 ALAGNEVVSLR
+1630 ALAGNEAVSFR
-1641 RVIESVAAR
+1641 RIVESVAAR
-1650 HRDEFARQ
+1650 HREEFARQ
-1658 GVSVELDLRGGS
+1658 GVSIELDLRGGS
-1670 AVVGYE
+1670 AVVGNE
-1676 SHFDSIVSN
+1676 SHFDSIVNN

-1699 GRGRRMRVETV
+1699 GRSRRVRIATV
-1710 DEGELQ
+1710 DEGEFQ
-1716 VLTISDNADGISS
+1716 VLTVSDNAEGISA
-1729 DDLSKIFQ
+1729 DNLSKIFQ

-1751 LSFVSRLVAMYRGTI
+1751 LSFVSRIVAMYGGTI
-1766 DVESAAERGTTFV
+1766 DVDSDAERGTTFA
-1779 VRLPRAA
+1779 VRLPRAV
-1786 LHHQPQQPQQP
+1786 PRGQP
-1797 QPAGAPAGRIDLNL
+1797 QPAGTTIHRIELNL
-1811 SGN
+1811 AGN